1 MSHKIFTGHF
11 DARKF
16 CFTHWANLFFADDDP
31 FIIRGANTFWPV
43 NMKILVEKKPIPDF
57 NFCFQKSNSP
67 KKHLSFQKIMQE
79 KMLLKNYVKLIED
92 VLAHASRTKCRY
104 FKFSARLCCRK
115 KIALFVIFWDFK
127 NSPCWN
133 TIAKSLMSE
142 YLILGGIWEC
152 QWII

>member
-1 MSHKIFTGHF
+1 MLHTLGKLVLRRRRSLYHQG
-11 DARKF
+11 
-16 CFTHWANLFFADDDP
+16 CQY
-31 FIIRGANTFWPV
+31 
-43 NMKILVEKKPIPDF
+43 ILACKYENFSGKKTIPDF
-57 NFCFQKSNSP
+57 NFCFQKSSSP

-79 KMLLKNYVKLIED
+79 KMLLKNYVKLIEE

>member
-43 NMKILVEKKPIPDF
+43 NMKILVKKKTIPDF
-57 NFCFQKSNSP
+57 NFCFQKSSSP

-79 KMLLKNYVKLIED
+79 KMLLKNYVKLIEE

-104 FKFSARLCCRK
+104 FKFSARLCSPK
-115 KIALFVIFWDFK
+115 KIALFVIF
-127 NSPCWN
+127 
-133 TIAKSLMSE
+133 
-142 YLILGGIWEC
+142 
-152 QWII
+152 